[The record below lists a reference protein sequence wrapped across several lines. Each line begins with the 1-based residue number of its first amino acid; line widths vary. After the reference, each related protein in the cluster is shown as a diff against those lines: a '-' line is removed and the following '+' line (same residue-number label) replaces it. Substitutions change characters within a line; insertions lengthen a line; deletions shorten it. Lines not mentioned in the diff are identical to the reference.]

1 MNIRKKWSKDLPKL
15 NIVLKKYKKEDNFF
29 DPRRFL
35 EEFNSEKYFKLLMGW
50 KIENEKKYLEE
61 FPYLTFS
68 LQRHKKI
75 LRKPRPTIRG

>member
-50 KIENEKKYLEE
+50 KIENEKKYL
-61 FPYLTFS
+61 L
-68 LQRHKKI
+68 I
-75 LRKPRPTIRG
+75 